1 MLTRRRLA
9 QVAGFAALA
18 AAVGCSGGNSG
29 TYATVSGEVT
39 HNGAPINGAK
49 VNFHSTVE
57 ASGQK
62 AGVYSAM
69 TDSNGKYLLAAVGK
83 EPGIP
88 PGMYKVTITKF
99 DMKDGTVPKEIAD
112 DPGQM
117 EASGMARN
125 QLPKDYETLG
135 STKLSVTLQEGKNE
149 NVNFELKGKAAAK
162 GTVQATP

>member
-29 TYATVSGEVT
+29 TYATVSGVVT

-57 ASGQK
+57 AGGTK
-62 AGVYSAM
+62 AETYTAM
-69 TDSNGKYLLAAVGK
+69 TDSNGKYLLASIGK
-83 EPGIP
+83 APGIP
-88 PGMYKVTITKF
+88 PGMYKVSITKF
-99 DMKDGTVPKEIAD
+99 DMKDGSVPKEIAD

-125 QLPKDYETLG
+125 TLPKDYENLA

-149 NVNFELKGKAAAK
+149 NVDFELKGKASAK